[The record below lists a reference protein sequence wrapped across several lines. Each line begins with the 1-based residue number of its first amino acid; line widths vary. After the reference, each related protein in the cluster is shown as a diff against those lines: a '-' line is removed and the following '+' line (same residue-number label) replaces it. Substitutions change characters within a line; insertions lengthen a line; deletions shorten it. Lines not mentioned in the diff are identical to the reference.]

1 MTDGREGPPETSLES
16 DGDGEPGDVGGGD
29 GVVAPD
35 RASPSW
41 RLALAAFRVPAFA
54 WYWSAQLLSGIGT
67 WSQSIALSWL
77 VLDLTHSAVDLG
89 TVTMLQF
96 LPILAFALVGGVIA
110 DRLPRRG
117 LLIAT
122 QAALTAEAVLL
133 GLLVATHVVTLWQVS
148 LIAVAVGTTNAL
160 NNPAQQAFVP
170 ELVGRDLVA
179 DAVALNSVQVNTAR
193 MLGGAVGGMVIA
205 TWGISGALFLN
216 AASFAPIV
224 AVLAAIRPAHV
235 ASHPPAGEAT
245 ALSELRQGLAYTLST
260 ASIRRVVVL
269 FAVVGLLGF
278 NWQVAVPLVARF
290 VLHRQATGFGDLM
303 GALGAGSLVA
313 AVAVARSQRPSERRL
328 VVGAV
333 ALGGALVVLGLSRS
347 FPLSLVVLAGAGAAG
362 VVASVTANTRLQL
375 LTPGYLR
382 GRVMGIYVLLM
393 GGTTPIGSFVLGEM
407 AGHFGT
413 GVTLMGFGAATAL
426 VVGLISVLRW
436 RNAGRSG
443 EGDTPRGVPNALGA
457 GRTALPVAPPGAQD
471 PLDHA
476 APPPAPGER

>member
-1 MTDGREGPPETSLES
+1 VTDGWDGPPETSPHR
-16 DGDGEPGDVGGGD
+16 DGGGEPGEAGD
-29 GVVAPD
+29 RVAAAD
-35 RASPSW
+35 RVSPSW
-41 RLALAAFRVPAFA
+41 RVALAAFKVPAFA
-54 WYWSAQLLSGIGT
+54 WYWSGQLLSGIGT

-96 LPILAFALVGGVIA
+96 VPILAFALVGGVIA

-122 QAALTAEAVLL
+122 QVALTAEAVLL
-133 GLLVATHVVTLWQVS
+133 GLLVATHVVTLWEVS

-193 MLGGAVGGMVIA
+193 MLGGAVGGVAIA
-205 TWGISGALFLN
+205 AWGISGALFLN

-224 AVLAAIRPAHV
+224 AVLVVIRPAHG
-235 ASHPPAGEAT
+235 AWRPPTGKAT
-245 ALSELRQGLAYTLST
+245 ALSELRQGLAYALST
-260 ASIRRVVVL
+260 VSIRRVVVL
-269 FAVVGLLGF
+269 FAVVGLFGF

-290 VLHRQATGFGDLM
+290 VLHRHATGFGDLM

-313 AVAVARSQRPSERRL
+313 ALAVARSQRPSERRL

-347 FPLSLVVLAGAGAAG
+347 FPLTLVVLVAAGAAG

-375 LTPGYLR
+375 LTPGHLR
-382 GRVMGIYVLLM
+382 GRVMGIYVLLI
-393 GGTTPIGSFVLGEM
+393 GGTTPVGSFLLGEI

-413 GVTLMGFGAATAL
+413 GVALVGFGVATAL
-426 VVGLISVLRW
+426 AVGLISVLR
-436 RNAGRSG
+436 RRVAGRSDG
-443 EGDTPRGVPNALGA
+443 GDAPQDVPNAPLRGA
-457 GRTALPVAPPGAQD
+457 VKMAGP
-471 PLDHA
+471 
-476 APPPAPGER
+476 

>member
-1 MTDGREGPPETSLES
+1 VTDGRTGPPEPSS
-16 DGDGEPGDVGGGD
+16 CRDGGGEPGEACDGD
-29 GVVAPD
+29 RVAATD
-35 RASPSW
+35 RASASW
-41 RLALAAFRVPAFA
+41 RVALAAFRVPAFA

-96 LPILAFALVGGVIA
+96 APILAFALLGGVVA

-117 LLIAT
+117 LLIVT
-122 QAALTAEAVLL
+122 QVALTTEAVFL
-133 GLLVATHVVTLWQVS
+133 GALVATHVVTLWEVS

-193 MLGGAVGGMVIA
+193 MLGGAVGGVAIA
-205 TWGISGALFLN
+205 VWGISGALFLN

-224 AVLAAIRPAHV
+224 AVLIAIRPAHV
-235 ASHPPAGEAT
+235 AWQPPTREAT
-245 ALSELRQGLAYTLST
+245 ALSELRQGLAYALST
-260 ASIRRVVVL
+260 VSIRRVVVL

-303 GALGAGSLVA
+303 GALGAGSLA
-313 AVAVARSQRPSERRL
+313 AALAVARSQRPSERRL
-328 VVGAV
+328 TFGAV

-347 FPLSLVVLAGAGAAG
+347 YPLSLVVLVGAGAAG

-375 LTPGYLR
+375 LAPDHLR
-382 GRVMGIYVLLM
+382 GRVMGIYILLM
-393 GGTTPIGSFVLGEM
+393 GGTTPVGSFLLGEL
-407 AGHFGT
+407 AGHVGT
-413 GVTLMGFGAATAL
+413 GAALVCFGAATAL
-426 VVGLISVLRW
+426 AVGLISVLRW
-436 RNAGRSG
+436 HTAGRRDGG
-443 EGDTPRGVPNALGA
+443 EAPRDVANAAVRGA
-457 GRTALPVAPPGAQD
+457 VRMVGP
-471 PLDHA
+471 
-476 APPPAPGER
+476 